1 VDARAAGRTVGA
13 AAAGLPR
20 RDRPA
25 ADARGAPG
33 VPGRSLPRCAGT
45 RVDELL
51 ARPSYGERWG
61 RHWLDLVRYA
71 ETNGYERDA
80 TKPNA
85 WRYRDYVIRAFN
97 DDKPFDRFLRE
108 QLAGDELPDASDET
122 LVATGYYRLGPWDD
136 EPADPKQDR
145 FDQLDDMVA
154 TTSEVFLG
162 LTLACARCHNHK
174 FEPLSALDYYRMVA
188 IFNPLKRPVRG
199 RTERDLPSGTPS
211 QVAAEAERDGGSGRS
226 GAGSTA
232 GAPPGVRA
240 TSSPAGAPPTEAIEA
255 LRVRP
260 GRRTEAQK
268 ALANEHKQALE
279 MELEATLPE
288 GGQGGDRRRRGGD
301 STAPRR
307 HARPASRLLPA
318 RAGVRAAG
326 DPPAPPGPGDGPRP
340 RGRAG
345 LPRGP
350 GRLAAVPSRARRP
363 RRPRPPAADVLALAR
378 WLSRPEHPLTARVI
392 VNRVWQEHFGAG
404 IVRTPSDFGTMGD
417 PRRIPSCSTGWPT
430 ASSRTAGRSRS
441 CTG

>member
-1 VDARAAGRTVGA
+1 MRWTAGSTSCWHAPRTA
-13 AAAGLPR
+13 SAG
-20 RDRPA
+20 
-25 ADARGAPG
+25 G
-33 VPGRSLPRCAGT
+33 GT
-45 RVDELL
+45 GSTWS
-51 ARPSYGERWG
+51 AI
-61 RHWLDLVRYA
+61 A

-97 DDKPFDRFLRE
+97 DDKPFDRFLQE

-188 IFNPLKRPVRG
+188 IFNPLERPVDG
-199 RTERDLPSGTPS
+199 RTERDLPSGSPS
-211 QVAAEAERDGGSGRS
+211 QVAAEAERDQQIEAIGRRIAGRRDSWRSSYLQSGRS
-226 GAGSTA
+226 KLPDRGGRGVPRRAG
-232 GAPPGVRA
+232 
-240 TSSPAGAPPTEAIEA
+240 
-255 LRVRP
+255 
-260 GRRTEAQK
+260 
-268 ALANEHKQALE
+268 QADRG
-279 MELEATLPE
+279 PE
-288 GGQGGDRRRRGGD
+288 GARQRSQEGARGRAGGHAPGGRQGGHRRRRGGN

-318 RAGVRAAG
+318 RADAESAG
-326 DPPAPPGPGDGPRP
+326 DPPAPPRPGDGPRP

-350 GRLAAVPSRARRP
+350 GRLAAPLPGPDA
-363 RRPRPPAADVLALAR
+363 RPRPPAGGAWR
-378 WLSRPEHPLTARVI
+378 WR
-392 VNRVWQEHFGAG
+392 AG
-404 IVRTPSDFGTMGD
+404 SPAPST
-417 PRRIPSCSTGWPT
+417 R
-430 ASSRTAGRSRS
+430 
-441 CTG
+441 